1 MNDKRIRRRPT
12 DHIADHITDRTAQHA
27 AHHTT
32 HHRMRPLTRR
42 GCLGLGVAAFV
53 SLPALAKAVE
63 TAKFPTRPV
72 TLWVPWAAGGATD
85 ISLRLLAELASRHLG
100 QTVLTENRGG
110 AGGTLAMPLLQL
122 AEPDGYTIAQ
132 MPYPVFR
139 IVHTRKVLWDPIRDT
154 TPILQVS
161 GVTFGAL
168 VAAGSPLHSLKD
180 MFDFARARPGELSI
194 ATNGVGTT
202 PHAVLEQ
209 LFTARGLR
217 YIHVPYKGTAEQI
230 NAIASGQVMA
240 GVNST
245 GFGPAVDSGTLRL
258 LVTFGDQRSKRW
270 PQVPTLRD
278 LGFDIV
284 AQSPYGLVGPRGLP
298 ADIVATLHRAF
309 KAAVFEPAFGHEL
322 AKYDQDIDY
331 LGPEAYARSCRV
343 FYERERLAVD
353 QLGLARSK
361 SGG

>member
-1 MNDKRIRRRPT
+1 VTGAVFRRAVFRRA
-12 DHIADHITDRTAQHA
+12 I
-27 AHHTT
+27 
-32 HHRMRPLTRR
+32 TRR
-42 GCLGLGVAAFV
+42 SCLGLGLA
-53 SLPALAKAVE
+53 ALAPARAQGPS
-63 TAKFPTRPV
+63 TFPSRPI
-72 TLWVPWAAGGATD
+72 TMWIPWAAGGATD
-85 ISLRLLAELASRHLG
+85 ISLRLLAELAAPHLG
-100 QTVLTENRGG
+100 QVVLTENRGG
-110 AGGTLAMPLLQL
+110 AGGTLAMPVLQS

-139 IVHTRKVLWDPIRDT
+139 IAHTQKVLWDPVRDT
-154 TPILQVS
+154 TPIIQVS

-168 VAAGSPLHSLKD
+168 VAAGSALRSLED
-180 MFDFARARPGELSI
+180 MFAYARAHPGELSI

-202 PHAVLEQ
+202 PHVVLEE

-245 GFGPAVDSGTLRL
+245 GFGPAVDSGRLRL
-258 LVTFGDQRSKRW
+258 LATFGAQRSKRW

-284 AQSPYGLVGPRGLP
+284 AQSPYGLAGPNGLP
-298 ADIVATLHRAF
+298 ANVVAILHGAF
-309 KAAVFEPAFGHEL
+309 KRAMFEPAFINEL
-322 AKYDQDIDY
+322 AKYDQELDY
-331 LGPEAYARSCRV
+331 LGPLAYAQSCRE
-343 FYERERLAVD
+343 FLARERRAIEK
-353 QLGLARSK
+353 LGLTRSG